1 VNNPVSNTT
10 VNYNETNY
18 TAPVNFT
25 ITPGQIMNITTLN
38 PGFTTENKIVTISD
52 VSGNGYQQITFI
64 LSETL
69 VRRNLLTN

>member
-1 VNNPVSNTT
+1 M
-10 VNYNETNY
+10 
-18 TAPVNFT
+18 
-25 ITPGQIMNITTLN
+25 TPGQIMNITTLN